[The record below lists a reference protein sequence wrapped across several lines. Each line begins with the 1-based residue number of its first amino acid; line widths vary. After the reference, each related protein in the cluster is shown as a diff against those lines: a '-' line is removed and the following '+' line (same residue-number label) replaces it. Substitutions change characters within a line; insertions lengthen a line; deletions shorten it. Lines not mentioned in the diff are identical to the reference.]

1 MMTKKIVKNIIGKGV
16 FVSAN
21 SQLNSSNKGYHD
33 LNKYLGV
40 DCIVINDSEIRYEL
54 RDKQSK
60 IEVLMKKLKNKMKI
74 KYLIVTRGS
83 EGAIILDS
91 KNKFTYSE
99 AYARNVVDKIGAG
112 DTLLSITSL
121 FLKKKYDVSLSL
133 LVGSL
138 AAAFSVEKIGNNPL
152 KKLNMIK
159 SIEYLLK

>member
-1 MMTKKIVKNIIGKGV
+1 
-16 FVSAN
+16 
-21 SQLNSSNKGYHD
+21 
-33 LNKYLGV
+33 
-40 DCIVINDSEIRYEL
+40 
-54 RDKQSK
+54 
-60 IEVLMKKLKNKMKI
+60 MKI

-83 EGAIILDS
+83 EGAIILDD
-91 KNKFTYSE
+91 KNKFTLLE

-112 DTLLSITSL
+112 DTYYQLHL
-121 FLKKKYDVSLSL
+121 FFKKKYDVSLSL

>member
-1 MMTKKIVKNIIGKGV
+1 
-16 FVSAN
+16 
-21 SQLNSSNKGYHD
+21 
-33 LNKYLGV
+33 
-40 DCIVINDSEIRYEL
+40 
-54 RDKQSK
+54 
-60 IEVLMKKLKNKMKI
+60 MKI

-83 EGAIILDS
+83 EGAIILDN

-121 FLKKKYDVSLSL
+121 FLKKKFDVSLSL

-152 KKLNMIK
+152 KKINMIK
-159 SIEYLLK
+159 SVEYLLK